1 MPASSSEAGL
11 TCRAHATWLRLTER
25 RIAMSQDATSDA
37 SESTDASAT
46 EADDATQVEQTLAEA
61 VENEQQDQQEAGKA
75 EAAKGKASNGEDKL
89 GDGGK
94 RALHVERKARRDA
107 ERDLTALKARLQ
119 EFEDRDKTELQKA
132 IERAEAAEQGA
143 SSMRVENTRL
153 MAAATHNIPPD
164 LIDLLGN
171 GTDEEIDA
179 RAKLLAEK
187 LAATAPAPAP
197 AEPEKKAPAQ
207 TRPVE
212 SLTAGG
218 QPAGQTP
225 LDMDAFIR
233 GMAGRT

>member
-1 MPASSSEAGL
+1 
-11 TCRAHATWLRLTER
+11 
-25 RIAMSQDATSDA
+25 MSQDATSDA
-37 SESTDASAT
+37 SDSTNTASAT
-46 EADDATQVEQTLAEA
+46 EAEDTTQIEAPAEA
-61 VENEQQDQQEAGKA
+61 EGRNGQQDAGKPETA
-75 EAAKGKASNGEDKL
+75 TAAKSSGDEAKL

-94 RALHVERKARRDA
+94 RALQEERKARRDA
-107 ERDLTALKARLQ
+107 EKTLTALQARLQ

-132 IERAEAAEQGA
+132 IERAEAAEKGA
-143 SSMRVENTRL
+143 SSMRVANTRL

-187 LAATAPAPAP
+187 LSAANPPPA
-197 AEPEKKAPAQ
+197 AEAERKAPAS

-218 QPAGQTP
+218 QPAGQKP
-225 LDMDAFIR
+225 LDMDAILR
-233 GMAGRT
+233 QMSGRT